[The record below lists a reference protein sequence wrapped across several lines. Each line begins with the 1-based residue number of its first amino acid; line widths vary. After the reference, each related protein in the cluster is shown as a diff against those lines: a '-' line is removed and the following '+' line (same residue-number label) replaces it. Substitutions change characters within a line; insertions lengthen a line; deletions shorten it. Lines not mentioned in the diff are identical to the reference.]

1 MLRLLVTLAALFLIL
16 WIYMGGSL
24 TGGNGGGVQEMKSR
38 AVDKARS
45 VEALMLDQPRRV
57 EEQLRRI
64 ESESNAEGTR

>member
-1 MLRLLVTLAALFLIL
+1 MLRLLVALAALFLIL
-16 WIYMGGSL
+16 WIYLGGSL

-45 VEALMLDQPRRV
+45 VESLVQDHPRQV

-64 ESESNAEGTR
+64 ESESNIDGTR

>member
-1 MLRLLVTLAALFLIL
+1 MLRLLVALAALFLIL
-16 WIYMGGSL
+16 WVYMGGSL

-45 VEALMLDQPRRV
+45 VESLVLDHPRQV

-64 ESESNAEGTR
+64 ESESNADETR